1 MEYRKIEY
9 FLKAAEKRNIRK
21 AADELFVSS
30 QALSKQIIALEEE
43 IGTELFIRT
52 NAGITLTEAGSL
64 LEVSFKDLYQQLDN
78 TWRQYLKDVHERN
91 NMVRIAFYRGLP
103 QIAVVS
109 YVTEYLMEH
118 NPQLRLELIG
128 CDYQDAVPMLLADN
142 CDIVITNVHEGN
154 EWQGCSWIRLISFP
168 AKIIVSR
175 LHPWCRKEKIT
186 LEDLKKESI
195 ITYPDCRPGEGAAVQ
210 KRGFSRELTSF
221 PGNPS
226 RQIISGDGESIMQ
239 QVILGKGYIIR
250 PVYAVKE
257 YIDRI
262 QILDL
267 PEERQFDIWIVIGYK
282 ENHPLAQEFSKM
294 KNIQIV
300 L

>member
-9 FLKAAEKRNIRK
+9 FLKAAEKKNIKK
-21 AADELFVSS
+21 AADELFISS

-43 IGTELFIRT
+43 IGVPLFVRT
-52 NAGITLTEAGSL
+52 NAGITLTEAGVL
-64 LEVSFKDLYQQLDN
+64 LEASFRELYQELSG
-78 TWRQYLKDVHERN
+78 TWKQYLKNVRERN
-91 NMVRIAFYRGLP
+91 NVVRIAFYRGLP

-109 YVTEYLMEH
+109 FVTEYLMGH

-128 CDYQDAVPMLLADN
+128 CDYRDAVPMLLRDD

-154 EWQGCSWIRLISFP
+154 EWQGCSWIRLVSFP

-175 LHPWCRKEKIT
+175 GHPWCRKEKVT
-186 LEDLKKESI
+186 LEDLEQESI
-195 ITYPDCRPGEGAAVQ
+195 VTYPDYTA
-210 KRGFSRELTSF
+210 F

-226 RQIISGDGESIMQ
+226 GQIISGDGESIMQ

-250 PVYAVKE
+250 PAYAVKE
-257 YIDRI
+257 YIDRV

-267 PEERQFDIWIVIGYK
+267 PKERQFDIWIVIGYK
-282 ENHPLAQEFSKM
+282 EKHPLAQEFAKM
-294 KNIQIV
+294 KNIRIV